1 MVSDPDKNMN
11 SDDEMEGGFGKD
23 GTYQE
28 ELADLGDET
37 AHGADEAIGADEIDA
52 VDEVVDEAPAEVKMS
67 NEDKAGA
74 TEGVMV
80 KYCIFCKE
88 TILADASVCK
98 YCGHTVHIFEGGVF
112 KQLWWFFWA
121 GVISFLG
128 SLLPFSAGEGQA
140 LVPAYHTFAGA
151 FYLLFSVFMIFA
163 MSFSIYAKRLKMGP
177 VFLMFI
183 PAIHCWWMVVGAAGA
198 VTTNKVWAVVA
209 DSGRVIVDR
218 ASLSAEALAAALAQE
233 GAVVSWP
240 EFFFKYKAL
249 NALTAEIGSGTI
261 LLLVG
266 STIVALT
273 FVLSLFSAVSG
284 GGKAKGAA
292 KPKRGRG
299 RGR

>member
-11 SDDEMEGGFGKD
+11 SDDELESGFGND

-28 ELADLGDET
+28 ELADLSEET
-37 AHGADEAIGADEIDA
+37 AAADDA
-52 VDEVVDEAPAEVKMS
+52 ARDAEEMDAMAAAGDDDVPAEVKMS
-67 NEDKAGA
+67 NEDRLGT

-98 YCGHTVHIFEGGVF
+98 YCGHTVHVFEGGVF

-121 GVISFLG
+121 GVIAFLG
-128 SLLPFSAGEGQA
+128 SLLPFSAGEGEA
-140 LVPAYHTFAGA
+140 LVPAYHTFAGS

-183 PAIHCWWMVVGAAGA
+183 PAIHCWWMVIAAVGSV
-198 VTTNKVWAVVA
+198 VTDKCWAPVA
-209 DSGRVIVDR
+209 ESGRIIVDR
-218 ASLSAEALAAALAQE
+218 ASLSKAALASALADE
-233 GAVVSWP
+233 GAIEWY
-240 EFFFKYKAL
+240 EFFFKVKAL

-261 LLLVG
+261 LLLIG

-273 FVLSLFSAVSG
+273 FILSLFSAISG
-284 GGKAKGAA
+284 GGKSKNAPKA
-292 KPKRGRG
+292 KRGRG

>member
-1 MVSDPDKNMN
+1 MVSDPDKNLN
-11 SDDEMEGGFGKD
+11 SDDEMESGFGQD

-37 AHGADEAIGADEIDA
+37 ARDAEEMDAIDEA
-52 VDEVVDEAPAEVKMS
+52 VDEAPAEVKMS
-67 NEDKAGA
+67 NEDKMGV

-98 YCGHTVHIFEGGVF
+98 YCGHTVHVFEGGVF

-121 GVISFLG
+121 GIICFLG

-183 PAIHCWWMVVGAAGA
+183 PAIHCWWMVVGAVGN
-198 VTTNKVWAVVA
+198 VVTNKVWATVA
-209 DSGRVIVDR
+209 DLGRVIIDR
-218 ASLSAEALAAALAQE
+218 ASLSAEALAAVLAE
-233 GAVVSWP
+233 EDAMVAWH
-240 EFFFKYKAL
+240 EFFYKYKAL

-273 FVLSLFSAVSG
+273 FVLSLFSAISG
-284 GGKAKGAA
+284 GGKSKNAPKA
-292 KPKRGRG
+292 KRGRG

>member
-1 MVSDPDKNMN
+1 MVSDPDKNLN
-11 SDDEMEGGFGKD
+11 SDDEMESGFGQD

-37 AHGADEAIGADEIDA
+37 ARDAEEMDAIDEA
-52 VDEVVDEAPAEVKMS
+52 VDEAPAEVKMS
-67 NEDKAGA
+67 NEDKMGV

-98 YCGHTVHIFEGGVF
+98 YCGHTVHVFEGGVF

-121 GVISFLG
+121 GIICFLG

-183 PAIHCWWMVVGAAGA
+183 PAIHCWWMVVGAVGN
-198 VTTNKVWAVVA
+198 VVTNKVWATVA
-209 DSGRVIVDR
+209 DMGRVIIDR
-218 ASLSAEALAAALAQE
+218 ASLSAEALAAVLAE
-233 GAVVSWP
+233 EDAMVAWH
-240 EFFFKYKAL
+240 EFFYKYKAL

-273 FVLSLFSAVSG
+273 FVLSLFSAISG
-284 GGKAKGAA
+284 GGKSKTAPKA
-292 KPKRGRG
+292 KRGRG